1 MLFNANPVQNTNW
14 LNTVIPRCDFY
25 DVRFSMT
32 YDPTN
37 IDTLL
42 WQVAQPYNDYLV
54 YTGKPLVSWSSD
66 SALAE
71 QQSNYRTL
79 INEYV
84 KENEVAFVIGTR
96 DLDAEWE
103 AYKQELLD
111 LGLEEYTKIMQEV
124 YNQ

>member
-1 MLFNANPVQNTNW
+1 M
-14 LNTVIPRCDFY
+14 
-25 DVRFSMT
+25 
-32 YDPTN
+32 
-37 IDTLL
+37 
-42 WQVAQPYNDYLV
+42 
-54 YTGKPLVSWSSD
+54 VSWSSD

-71 QQSNYRTL
+71 RQSNFRTL

-111 LGLEEYTKIMQEV
+111 LGLEEYTEIMQEV